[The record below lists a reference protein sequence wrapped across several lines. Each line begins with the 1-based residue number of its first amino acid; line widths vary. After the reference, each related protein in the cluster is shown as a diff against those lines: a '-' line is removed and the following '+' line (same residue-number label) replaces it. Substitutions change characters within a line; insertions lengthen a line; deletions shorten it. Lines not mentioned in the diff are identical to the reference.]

1 MVQAH
6 EDEEVIIEAGPGDDE
21 AAGACSS
28 EPGPRTWSS
37 LVKSGAGAAQAGGA
51 SKQAPAACPK
61 EGTPVF
67 QGDRGGHQKPSGSG
81 YASLRQRASSS
92 QGRSP
97 GQRQSE
103 RYSKD
108 TEEANTRPG
117 SEMTVKNG

>member
-6 EDEEVIIEAGPGDDE
+6 EDEEVIIEAPGDDE
-21 AAGACSS
+21 AAGGSVS

-37 LVKSGAGAAQAGGA
+37 LVKSGAGAAQAGA

-67 QGDRGGHQKPSGSG
+67 QGDRGACHQKPSGSG

>member
-21 AAGACSS
+21 AAGGSVS

-37 LVKSGAGAAQAGGA
+37 LVKSGAGAAQAGA

>member
-21 AAGACSS
+21 AAGGSVS

-37 LVKSGAGAAQAGGA
+37 LVKSGAGAAQAGA

-67 QGDRGGHQKPSGSG
+67 QGDRGACHQKPSGSG

-103 RYSKD
+103 RYTKD
-108 TEEANTRPG
+108 TEADTRM
-117 SEMTVKNG
+117 SEMVKNG